1 MTYLRKAATAAGFA
15 VTVGIAGIWCAP
27 VLAQGNPAKPPSAA
41 AKKPADPAL
50 GREFSEQAKIYQSQG
65 DVVPAEYVT
74 DRSLLSYAITL
85 LPEFDGSLAELGP
98 TDRWMDIG
106 AGEGQAILDYYGSRY
121 DAMHPDGREQRG
133 SKAQA
138 VAISIED
145 RRTDEWHQTAANLE
159 PGKIKYFFGKPLSQY
174 SADELGKFSL
184 ATDVYGGFSYTS
196 NLSRFMEKVLA
207 SMESGGSFYTL
218 LIDVHPETWSKPPQR
233 PRSGFQTEIVNADG
247 SEIKVC
253 TWLKRISCVQVT
265 CEQEAKWDTPIERYR
280 IRKACADVKVP
291 VLRSVH
297 FAAGTPPARRFQSA
311 GPLSAAPAVGSGRA
325 AR

>member
-1 MTYLRKAATAAGFA
+1 MTYVREAAAAAGFA
-15 VTVGIAGIWCAP
+15 MTIGIAGTGYAP
-27 VLAQGNPAKPPSAA
+27 AQAQGDPVKPPPAA

-50 GREFSEQAKIYQSQG
+50 GRELSEQAKIYQSKG
-65 DVVPAEYVT
+65 DVVPAEYVI

-85 LPEFDGSLAELGP
+85 LPEFDRSLAELGP
-98 TDRWMDIG
+98 ADRWLDIG

-174 SADELGKFSL
+174 SAAELGKFSL
-184 ATDVYGGFSYTS
+184 ATDVYGGFSYTP

-218 LIDVHPETWSKPPQR
+218 LIDVHPEKWNKLPVR

-253 TWLKRISCVQVT
+253 SWLKRISCVQVT

-280 IRKACADVKVP
+280 IQKTCADVKVP
-291 VLRSVH
+291 ALTSVH

>member
-1 MTYLRKAATAAGFA
+1 MTCLRKAAIVACFA
-15 VTVGIAGIWCAP
+15 VTTSIAGTAFAP
-27 VLAQGNPAKPPSAA
+27 VRAQGNPTKLPSAA
-41 AKKPADPAL
+41 AKNSATPAL
-50 GREFSEQAKIYQSQG
+50 GRELSEQAKIYQSQG
-65 DVVPAEYVT
+65 DVVPADYVT

-85 LPEFDGSLAELGP
+85 LPEFDRSLAELGP
-98 TDRWMDIG
+98 TDRWLDIG

-121 DAMHPDGREQRG
+121 DAMHPEGREQRG

-145 RRTDEWHQTAANLE
+145 RRTEEWHQTAANLE

-174 SADELGKFSL
+174 SADDLGKFRL
-184 ATDVYGGFSYTS
+184 ATDVYGGFSYTP
-196 NLSRFMEKVLA
+196 NLSRFIEKVLT

-218 LIDVHPETWSKPPQR
+218 LIDVHPENWNKPPAR

-253 TWLKRISCVQVT
+253 SWLKRISCVQVT
-265 CEQEAKWDTPIERYR
+265 CEQDAKWDTPIERYR
-280 IRKACADVKVP
+280 IQKTCADVKVP
-291 VLRSVH
+291 ALTSVH

-311 GPLSAAPAVGSGRA
+311 GPSSAAPAVGPGRA